1 MQPQLLIPG
10 MLQPLL
16 VMLAANWGTSVAIVG
31 KITVPN
37 VATSATNQAILVATV
52 KFDVL
57 DCKAR
62 GVDQPGVPE
71 EWGSIIPRVLA
82 TIKMPG
88 EGSAL
93 QLVGVIPGVMNR
105 VAISIEAMQAIVPHR
120 AVFAGVPT

>member
-10 MLQPLL
+10 ILQPLL
-16 VMLAANWGTSVAIVG
+16 VMHVANWGTSVAIVG

-37 VATSATNQAILVATV
+37 DATSATNQAILVVTV
-52 KFDVL
+52 KLDVL

-62 GVDQPGVPE
+62 GVDQPEVIPT
-71 EWGSIIPRVLA
+71 IPRVLG
-82 TIKMPG
+82 TIQIPG

-93 QLVGVIPGVMNR
+93 QLVGAILGLMNKSAIP
-105 VAISIEAMQAIVPHR
+105 IEAIQAIVPHR